1 MLLRARITERET
13 ACKVA
18 HPMNILKYLILGLTI
33 GSASGALGIGG
44 GVLLV
49 PALMLCGFEY
59 SKATG
64 TSLAVLVPPIG
75 LLAAWKSYEQGRVD
89 VEAAFIIAVAF
100 AVGAYGGAAA
110 VSYVPQELLRLLFGL
125 LMVYIAIRF
134 IVGSDNEAANAAAG
148 LVAMLFAWAL
158 YLGLR
163 TIGRR
168 HQLRPNLGQTIRD
181 MSQRHDQS
189 DYHI

>member
-1 MLLRARITERET
+1 MQTL
-13 ACKVA
+13 V
-18 HPMNILKYLILGLTI
+18 YLAIGLII

-75 LLAAWKSYEQGRVD
+75 LLAAWKSYQQGHVD
-89 VEAAFIIAVAF
+89 IETAIIVALAF

-110 VSYVPQELLRLLFGL
+110 VAYIPQQVLRLVFGL
-125 LMVYIAIRF
+125 LMMYIAMRF
-134 IVGSDNEAANAAAG
+134 VIGSDKEAANAAAG
-148 LVAMLFAWAL
+148 LIGVLVAWAAF
-158 YLGLR
+158 LGLR
-163 TIGRR
+163 ALGRR
-168 HQLRPNLGQTIRD
+168 HLIRPDLGRSIQRQHRD
-181 MSQRHDQS
+181 ES

>member
-1 MLLRARITERET
+1 
-13 ACKVA
+13 
-18 HPMNILKYLILGLTI
+18 MNVIKYLTLGLVI
-33 GSASGALGIGG
+33 GGASGALGIGG

-75 LLAAWKSYEQGRVD
+75 LLAAWKSYQQGRVD
-89 VEAAFIIAVAF
+89 IDAALIIAVAF
-100 AVGAYGGAAA
+100 AAGAYGGAAA
-110 VSYVPQELLRLLFGL
+110 VTYIPQELLRLLFGL
-125 LMVYIAIRF
+125 LMIYIAMRF
-134 IVGSDNEAANAAAG
+134 IIGSDNEVANAAAG
-148 LVAMLFAWAL
+148 LAAMLLAWAV

-168 HQLRPNLGQTIRD
+168 HQVRPELGQTIRGA
-181 MSQRHDQS
+181 SERRDQS